1 MIEKSDCIKIA
12 TIAKVHGVS
21 GEIVVRADAGFSAQD
36 IENQFLFVEID
47 GGLVPFCVEE
57 FREKNH
63 EDALVKFEFVDTK
76 DDAVRLVD
84 SAIYI
89 DRKWLK
95 INDEDEIKEGI
106 LIGFSAFDK
115 SIGEI
120 GEIVEIDEQNGMN
133 PLFVV
138 RKNERET
145 LVPITDDFIVEI
157 DQSTRKITFDLPEGL
172 VDLQNTKD

>member
-1 MIEKSDCIKIA
+1 MIEKSDCIKVA
-12 TIAKVHGVS
+12 TAAKVHGVN
-21 GEIVVRADAGFSAQD
+21 GEIVIRADVGFSSQD
-36 IENQFLFVEID
+36 IEHQFLFVEID
-47 GGLVPFCVEE
+47 GGLVPFYVKE

-89 DRKWLK
+89 DRKWVE
-95 INDEDEIKEGI
+95 INDNDNISEGI
-106 LIGFSAFDK
+106 LIGFTAFDK
-115 SIGEI
+115 TLGEI

-133 PLFVV
+133 PLFVI

-145 LVPITDDFIVEI
+145 LVPITDDFIVDI
-157 DQSTRKITFDLPEGL
+157 DQSTRKITFDIPEGL
-172 VDLQNTKD
+172 ADLQNTKD